1 MTGDFR
7 ILIIDDQRPNLD
19 LMEQLLAREGLTNV
33 LSSTE
38 PLRTL
43 DLFNSF
49 EPDLVV
55 LDLHMPEFDG
65 FAVLEQLNRRIPTND
80 YLPIMV
86 LTADATRD
94 TRLRALALGARDFI
108 SKPLDALE
116 TMLRIWNLLET
127 RALYKSLR
135 ELVPAENIEL
145 LRQRRARW
153 RSSDYLISVTGTDAS
168 WITRVAT
175 EPSSKPPKLPSPR
188 VPITT
193 ASQPSRLTS
202 ASTCSATLP
211 RSTWA

>member
-65 FAVLEQLNRRIPTND
+65 FAVLEQLNRRIPAND

-145 LRQRRARW
+145 LRQPR
-153 RSSDYLISVTGTDAS
+153 
-168 WITRVAT
+168 
-175 EPSSKPPKLPSPR
+175 KL
-188 VPITT
+188 
-193 ASQPSRLTS
+193 AQQ
-202 ASTCSATLP
+202 
-211 RSTWA
+211 

>member
-1 MTGDFR
+1 MSGDFR

-55 LDLHMPEFDG
+55 LDLHMPDFDG
-65 FAVLEQLNRRIPTND
+65 FAVLEQLNRRIPAND

-108 SKPLDALE
+108 SKPLMHWKPCCA
-116 TMLRIWNLLET
+116 
-127 RALYKSLR
+127 S
-135 ELVPAENIEL
+135 
-145 LRQRRARW
+145 
-153 RSSDYLISVTGTDAS
+153 GTCWKPVRCINRCAS
-168 WITRVAT
+168 WCRR
-175 EPSSKPPKLPSPR
+175 K
-188 VPITT
+188 
-193 ASQPSRLTS
+193 
-202 ASTCSATLP
+202 TLSYCARHACP
-211 RSTWA
+211 RSREAQFLANKRAT

>member
-1 MTGDFR
+1 MSGDFR

-55 LDLHMPEFDG
+55 LDLHMPDFDG
-65 FAVLEQLNRRIPTND
+65 FAVLEQLNRRIPAND

-86 LTADATRD
+86 LTATRHGI
-94 TRLRALALGARDFI
+94 RACAPWHCARDFI

-135 ELVPAENIEL
+135 KLVPPENIEL
-145 LRQRRARW
+145 LRQ
-153 RSSDYLISVTGTDAS
+153 
-168 WITRVAT
+168 TRVPA
-175 EPSSKPPKLPSPR
+175 
-188 VPITT
+188 
-193 ASQPSRLTS
+193 QP
-202 ASTCSATLP
+202 
-211 RSTWA
+211 